1 MKSKFFGNSTLSYLI
16 VLKFYRKKSTM
27 LVTFLVFASVII
39 VFLLACIVYIYP
51 GKKNVTTVP
60 GMDASDEKL
69 GNFPDIQVC
78 IFVQCI
84 FVYRVL

>member
-1 MKSKFFGNSTLSYLI
+1 
-16 VLKFYRKKSTM
+16 M

-78 IFVQCI
+78 EYERG
-84 FVYRVL
+84 VYDVYNKIIL